1 VKALEDVHVAVV
13 DDGID
18 WGKRQVQEIVSTLVD
33 RVSLW
38 SRSLMQVKRID
49 TEDHLHGGDEAL

>member
-1 VKALEDVHVAVV
+1 VKALEDAHVVMV

-18 WGKRQVQEIVSTLVD
+18 SGKRQVQEIVSALVD

-38 SRSLMQVKRID
+38 SRSLMQVKRVE
-49 TEDHLHGGDEAL
+49 TEEQLHGGDEAL